1 MNTVCKCAFYIPARL
16 ADRLRC
22 AFNLIVAL
30 DSPGPAIFRQERLG
44 LNGKPF
50 MIYKFR
56 TMRLDAEANGPRWA
70 AVCDTRC
77 TRFGQ
82 FLRRTRL
89 DELPQLWNIL
99 RGDMSLVGPRPERA
113 YFYREFETYMAMN
126 IAKMLFP
133 LLTLPYLTRVL
144 STDCYGSVVY
154 VKSVTTYL
162 QLLVDF
168 GFVLSATKSIVQAR
182 EERARQERIMG
193 DVLLV
198 IFLMDDRIKTD
209 EDIQQMLG
217 LSVLASI
224 PCAGGKKAGKY
235 GCCRA
240 YGAKERRPYQ
250 EKKRGAK
257 AK

>member
-1 MNTVCKCAFYIPARL
+1 
-16 ADRLRC
+16 
-22 AFNLIVAL
+22 
-30 DSPGPAIFRQERLG
+30 
-44 LNGKPF
+44 
-50 MIYKFR
+50 
-56 TMRLDAEANGPRWA
+56 
-70 AVCDTRC
+70 
-77 TRFGQ
+77 
-82 FLRRTRL
+82 
-89 DELPQLWNIL
+89 
-99 RGDMSLVGPRPERA
+99 
-113 YFYREFETYMAMN
+113 
-126 IAKMLFP
+126 
-133 LLTLPYLTRVL
+133 
-144 STDCYGSVVY
+144 
-154 VKSVTTYL
+154 
-162 QLLVDF
+162 
-168 GFVLSATKSIVQAR
+168 
-182 EERARQERIMG
+182 MG

>member
-1 MNTVCKCAFYIPARL
+1 
-16 ADRLRC
+16 
-22 AFNLIVAL
+22 
-30 DSPGPAIFRQERLG
+30 
-44 LNGKPF
+44 
-50 MIYKFR
+50 
-56 TMRLDAEANGPRWA
+56 
-70 AVCDTRC
+70 
-77 TRFGQ
+77 
-82 FLRRTRL
+82 
-89 DELPQLWNIL
+89 
-99 RGDMSLVGPRPERA
+99 MSLVGPRPERA

-182 EERARQERIMG
+182 EDGARQERIMG

-198 IFLMDDRIKTD
+198 ILLMDDRIKTD

-224 PCAGGKKAGKY
+224 PCAGGKKTEKY